1 MEGSQQKPASWLAR
15 RWAVRLFFAAYL
27 VLQIAIPLGRL
38 PGANN
43 KPFGWQMYS
52 AVSDHVYR
60 AETAGGET
68 MAVDARDYVVR
79 YRAEVD
85 YRPWLPELICSRV
98 EDAVAV
104 TATKR
109 ISGEVDRFPC
119 E

>member
-1 MEGSQQKPASWLAR
+1 MGGSQQGPPARLGR
-15 RWAVRLFFAAYL
+15 PRAVLVFCAAYL
-27 VLQIAIPLGRL
+27 ALQIAVPLTRL

-60 AETAGGET
+60 TEMAGGET
-68 MAVDARDYVVR
+68 VAVDARDYVVR

-85 YRPWLPELICSRV
+85 YRQWLPELICSRL